1 MKYANLH
8 LHSCYSDGGFT
19 PHQLVVLGKSL
30 GYSALAITD
39 HETDGSFS
47 EFSIAAE
54 NEGIKAVRGVE
65 FYGMFEGRN
74 LHLTALDFDP
84 TARLLRELIDE
95 RVEIRYQ
102 TTKSRFELALSR
114 GYITE
119 ITWED
124 VVKYNAPGTWYCI
137 GSIVRAYRT
146 LRIPV
151 PEELNYKVFKN
162 PEAQVFAAER
172 PSAERVIKAVRD
184 AGGVIALAHPYK
196 ITHLIP
202 ELVKFGLNG
211 VETDHPDNKEDT
223 SELAIEMA
231 AKYNLYHCGG
241 TDHTGAMS
249 GLGGKHAYPALQ
261 GLTEE
266 EYLTLIK
273 RRRG

>member
-1 MKYANLH
+1 VAI
-8 LHSCYSDGGFT
+8 
-19 PHQLVVLGKSL
+19 GKAL

-39 HETDGSFS
+39 HETDGSWD
-47 EFSIAAE
+47 EFSAVCE
-54 NEGIKAVRGVE
+54 KEGIEAVRGVE

-84 TARLLRELIDE
+84 NAPLLRELIDE
-95 RVEIRYQ
+95 RVATRYD
-102 TTKSRFELALSR
+102 TTKKRFELAVSR
-114 GYITE
+114 GFINE

-124 VVKYNAPGTWYCI
+124 VVKYNAPNTWLCI
-137 GSIVRAYRT
+137 GSIIRAYRT

-151 PEELNYKVFKN
+151 PEDINYKVFKT
-162 PEAQVFAAER
+162 PEADAFAAER
-172 PSAERVIKAVRD
+172 PTAERVIRAVRE

-211 VETDHPDNKEDT
+211 VEVSHPDNKEDT

-231 AKYNLYHCGG
+231 TRYNLYHCGG

-249 GLGGKHAYPALQ
+249 GLGGRHARPALE
-261 GLTEE
+261 GITEE
-266 EYLTLIK
+266 EYLTLVE
-273 RRRG
+273 RRKG